1 MPNLKLTPARLDVL
15 KGVAAGEVSQHRSW
29 GHDPD
34 EDVWRPATGGRK
46 KVNGA
51 VAWLKDADL
60 IALGPAVGP
69 SMYAAKPW
77 QLTEAGEKYLAENG
91 RND

>member
-1 MPNLKLTPARLDVL
+1 MADIKLTPARADVL
-15 KGVAAGEVSQHRSW
+15 RAVSRGEVKHHRSW

-46 KVNGA
+46 KVTAA
-51 VAWLKDADL
+51 VNHLQQAGLVVE
-60 IALGPAVGP
+60 GPAEHA

-77 QLTEAGEKYLAENG
+77 QITEAGEQWLEA
-91 RND
+91 NDQ